1 MKYFIKIDEIMKLPV
16 TKRAEEAE
24 RVIEEVL
31 GEFDA
36 EWTEYLTYKEIIKII
51 NNGGKLKDVENAV
64 KAAKK
69 FEKIKYVIISTI
81 VAVIFIVLPIALYLF

>member
-1 MKYFIKIDEIMKLPV
+1 MKLPV
-16 TKRAEEAE
+16 TERAQEAE

-31 GEFDA
+31 GEFNT
-36 EWTEYLTYKEIIKII
+36 EWTDYLTLKEIIKII

-69 FEKIKYVIISTI
+69 FEKIKHVIISLI
-81 VAVIFIVLPIALYLF
+81 VAVVFIVLPIAFYVF